1 MKQNIEQSTS
11 RETSVTS
18 GRYDAVSKNVIQQN
32 PEDWIRFG
40 LGISEVEVIQLLDTE
55 QPTVK
60 SNRADSFIHAN
71 VNGRNVVIHFEIQTR
86 DSTETPMPQRI
97 AGYAGRG
104 IENFGMPVYSHVIY
118 LHPNAGRNDPGQ
130 YAQEMQGYNIII
142 QYKVIR
148 LCDLEGQNFL
158 DAKLRGIIPFTP
170 LMNPPKDVDSEQW
183 LRQCVQVAKSV
194 PQDESRMA
202 DYLAN
207 LGILS
212 GLIFDYDTIREIIME
227 ETMHES
233 SVIQHFTQQGIEQ
246 GIEQGLREGTIE
258 AILEVLGVHFQ
269 SDDVQTIK
277 PILENIEELQLL
289 KQLLREAARSNS
301 LDAFKHTMEQKGV

>member
-1 MKQNIEQSTS
+1 
-11 RETSVTS
+11 
-18 GRYDAVSKNVIQQN
+18 
-32 PEDWIRFG
+32 
-40 LGISEVEVIQLLDTE
+40 
-55 QPTVK
+55 
-60 SNRADSFIHAN
+60 
-71 VNGRNVVIHFEIQTR
+71 
-86 DSTETPMPQRI
+86 
-97 AGYAGRG
+97 
-104 IENFGMPVYSHVIY
+104 
-118 LHPNAGRNDPGQ
+118 
-130 YAQEMQGYNIII
+130 
-142 QYKVIR
+142 
-148 LCDLEGQNFL
+148 
-158 DAKLRGIIPFTP
+158 
-170 LMNPPKDVDSEQW
+170 MNPPKDVDSEQW

-233 SVIQHFTQQGIEQ
+233 SVIQHFTQQGIAQ

-258 AILEVLGVHFQ
+258 AILEVLGVYFQ

>member
-1 MKQNIEQSTS
+1 MEQNIEQSTS

-18 GRYDAVSKNVIQQN
+18 GQYDAVSKNVIQQN

-71 VNGRNVVIHFEIQTR
+71 VNGRSVVIHFEIQTR
-86 DSTETPMPQRI
+86 DSTEVPMPQRI

-130 YAQEMQGYNIII
+130 YVQEMQGYNIII

-158 DAKLRGIIPFTP
+158 DAKLRGLIPFAP
-170 LMNPPKDVDSEQW
+170 LMNPPKSMDSEQW
-183 LRQCVQVAKSV
+183 LRQCVQVAKWF
-194 PQDESRMA
+194 SR
-202 DYLAN
+202 
-207 LGILS
+207 
-212 GLIFDYDTIREIIME
+212 
-227 ETMHES
+227 
-233 SVIQHFTQQGIEQ
+233 
-246 GIEQGLREGTIE
+246 
-258 AILEVLGVHFQ
+258 
-269 SDDVQTIK
+269 
-277 PILENIEELQLL
+277 
-289 KQLLREAARSNS
+289 
-301 LDAFKHTMEQKGV
+301 